1 MTATTQTEALNAA
14 RANYY
19 RFLRRFYFQEVDT
32 PLWAQLRQMNI
43 PADCPQ
49 PRMAEGY
56 EMLRDFLTRHDADIL
71 DELAADFAKVFLAS
85 GEYQGKGAFP
95 YESVYTSR
103 QGLVRQQAW
112 EQVRGI
118 YDAAGLTLTG
128 APSEIMED
136 HIATELEYMALLAEQ
151 GTAAPT
157 QQLNFL
163 TQHLLNWVPRLCA
176 DMKKYARTDFY
187 KAVALLTEGF
197 FFSLIISIFAVLS
210 VDYIFTPPY
219 WNVSFTLSGFPL
231 TFLVTMTISVVTGI
245 VTSRAKQMDEVR
257 REAELERMHGNLL
270 RAVSHDIRTPL
281 TGIVGATNVLLE
293 QENTL
298 TPEQRHELIRNANE
312 EAQWL
317 IRIVENLLSIT
328 RMGGDEAKVNK
339 TPEAA
344 EEIIEGAVGKF
355 TRRWGTDI
363 PVEVRLPEEFLLV
376 PMDPLLMEQV
386 LTNLMENAVLHG
398 KTTRHITV
406 TLCRSGDW
414 ARFIVEDDGQGIAPD
429 RLEHLFDGTLQGQQ
443 GDRGRSMG
451 IGLSVCRTVVRAHGG
466 HIRGE
471 NRTEGGARFTVE
483 LPLDKEIQQEVDSY
497 EDQG

>member
-1 MTATTQTEALNAA
+1 MKRLTSMVLALLMLVGMALAEETPEADPALGDWYVLNVDGTTECLTLREDGTFCYGSREGTWRKMT
-14 RANYY
+14 
-19 RFLRRFYFQEVDT
+19 D
-32 PLWAQLRQMNI
+32 
-43 PADCPQ
+43 
-49 PRMAEGY
+49 
-56 EMLRDFLTRHDADIL
+56 
-71 DELAADFAKVFLAS
+71 
-85 GEYQGKGAFP
+85 GEYWLTF
-95 YESVYTSR
+95 SR
-103 QGLVRQQAW
+103 NGLLDV
-112 EQVRGI
+112 
-118 YDAAGLTLTG
+118 
-128 APSEIMED
+128 
-136 HIATELEYMALLAEQ
+136 MASMVNSQIAEQ
-151 GTAAPT
+151 D
-157 QQLNFL
+157 L
-163 TQHLLNWVPRLCA
+163 T
-176 DMKKYARTDFY
+176 
-187 KAVALLTEGF
+187 ALLTEGF

-363 PVEVRLPEEFLLV
+363 PVEVHLPEEFLLV

-451 IGLSVCRTVVRAHGG
+451 IGLSVCRTVVQAHGG
-466 HIRGE
+466 RIRGE

>member
-1 MTATTQTEALNAA
+1 MKKPHIQWPEQW
-14 RANYY
+14 
-19 RFLRRFYFQEVDT
+19 LRRKRIPSIGFSYSGKDFIISMSLYTLSVVLCLILRGASQDGDT
-32 PLWAQLRQMNI
+32 
-43 PADCPQ
+43 
-49 PRMAEGY
+49 GY
-56 EMLRDFLTRHDADIL
+56 VYMIFLLDVFLT
-71 DELAADFAKVFLAS
+71 
-85 GEYQGKGAFP
+85 
-95 YESVYTSR
+95 
-103 QGLVRQQAW
+103 
-112 EQVRGI
+112 
-118 YDAAGLTLTG
+118 
-128 APSEIMED
+128 
-136 HIATELEYMALLAEQ
+136 
-151 GTAAPT
+151 
-157 QQLNFL
+157 
-163 TQHLLNWVPRLCA
+163 
-176 DMKKYARTDFY
+176 
-187 KAVALLTEGF
+187 ALLTEGF

-344 EEIIEGAVGKF
+344 EEIIEGAVG
-355 TRRWGTDI
+355 
-363 PVEVRLPEEFLLV
+363 FLLV

-483 LPLDKEIQQEVDSY
+483 LPLDKAIQQEVDSY

>member
-1 MTATTQTEALNAA
+1 MK
-14 RANYY
+14 
-19 RFLRRFYFQEVDT
+19 RFQIRWPDEWLRRTRLFRTDLLSYSGKDFIVSVSLYLISVGFCLVLRNFDPNNDT
-32 PLWAQLRQMNI
+32 SYVSMIFLL
-43 PADCPQ
+43 DV
-49 PRMAEGY
+49 
-56 EMLRDFLTRHDADIL
+56 FLT
-71 DELAADFAKVFLAS
+71 
-85 GEYQGKGAFP
+85 
-95 YESVYTSR
+95 
-103 QGLVRQQAW
+103 
-112 EQVRGI
+112 
-118 YDAAGLTLTG
+118 
-128 APSEIMED
+128 
-136 HIATELEYMALLAEQ
+136 
-151 GTAAPT
+151 
-157 QQLNFL
+157 
-163 TQHLLNWVPRLCA
+163 
-176 DMKKYARTDFY
+176 
-187 KAVALLTEGF
+187 ALLTDGF
-197 FFSLIISIFAVLS
+197 FFSLTIAVFAVLS
-210 VDYIFTPPY
+210 VDYIFTPPF
-219 WNVSFTLSGFPL
+219 WEVSFTLAGFPL
-231 TFLVTMTISVVTGI
+231 TFLVMMTICVVTGI
-245 VTSRAKQMDEVR
+245 VTSRAKKVSEME
-257 REAELERMHGNLL
+257 REAEREKIHSNLL

-298 TPEQRHELIRNANE
+298 TPEQCHELIRNANE

-328 RMGGDEAKVNK
+328 RIGGDEAKVNK

-363 PVEVRLPEEFLLV
+363 PVEVHLPEEFLLV

-466 HIRGE
+466 RIRGE